1 MKKGL
6 AEIIFILDESG
17 SMSSVKGDTIGG
29 FNEFIETQKRIP
41 GEVKFTFVKFSDYYN
56 IVNEGTPIEK
66 VEHLNE
72 STYAPSF
79 STALL
84 DAVGKSINSVTS
96 RLDETQEDERP
107 EKVLFAI
114 LTDGYEN
121 ASTIYTQ
128 AAINEMIK
136 NQRTKEGWEFLFLG
150 ADIDAWSGGSSI
162 GINMNINIS
171 KNDLKR
177 SMKGM
182 SYYTANYRTGNLG
195 AMSQESFDLSE
206 EELDQK
212 LEDLQTKK

>member
-1 MKKGL
+1 MKKDL
-6 AEIIFILDESG
+6 TEIIFILDESG

-29 FNEFIETQKRIP
+29 FNEFIEAQKRIP
-41 GEVKFTFVKFSDYYN
+41 GTVKFTFVKFSDYYN
-56 IVNEGTPIEK
+56 VINEGTPIEE
-66 VEHLNE
+66 VSPLNE
-72 STYAPSF
+72 STYTPSF

-84 DAVGKSINSVTS
+84 DAVGKAVNSVTA
-96 RLDETQEDERP
+96 RLDKTPEDEKP

-121 ASTIYTQ
+121 ASTEYAQ
-128 AAINEMIK
+128 KAINEMIK

-150 ADIDAWSGGSSI
+150 ADIDAWSGGSAM

-182 SYYTANYRTGNLG
+182 SYYAASYRTNNLLG
-195 AMSQESFDLSE
+195 MSADTFNLSE
-206 EELDQK
+206 EELDK
-212 LEDLQTKK
+212 KMEELQDES

>member
-1 MKKGL
+1 MKKDL
-6 AEIIFILDESG
+6 TEIIFILDESG

-29 FNEFIETQKRIP
+29 FNEFIEAQKRIP
-41 GEVKFTFVKFSDYYN
+41 GTVKFTFVKFSDYYN
-56 IVNEGTPIEK
+56 VINEGTPIEE
-66 VEHLNE
+66 VSPLNE
-72 STYAPSF
+72 STYTPSF

-84 DAVGKSINSVTS
+84 DAVGKAVNSVTA
-96 RLDETQEDERP
+96 RLDETPEDEKP

-121 ASTIYTQ
+121 ASTEYAQ
-128 AAINEMIK
+128 KAINEMIK

-150 ADIDAWSGGSSI
+150 ADIDAWSGGSAM

-182 SYYTANYRTGNLG
+182 SYYAASYRTNNLLG
-195 AMSQESFDLSE
+195 MSADTFNLSE
-206 EELDQK
+206 EELDK
-212 LEDLQTKK
+212 KMEELQDES

>member
-1 MKKGL
+1 MKKDL
-6 AEIIFILDESG
+6 TEIIFILDESG

-29 FNEFIETQKRIP
+29 FNEFIEAQKRIP
-41 GEVKFTFVKFSDYYN
+41 GTVKFTFVKFSDYYN
-56 IVNEGTPIEK
+56 VINDGTPIEE
-66 VEHLNE
+66 VSPLNE
-72 STYAPSF
+72 STYTPSF

-84 DAVGKSINSVTS
+84 DAVGKAVNSVTA
-96 RLDETQEDERP
+96 RLDETPEDEKP

-121 ASTIYTQ
+121 ASTEYAQ
-128 AAINEMIK
+128 KAINEMIK

-150 ADIDAWSGGSSI
+150 ADIDAWSGGSAM

-182 SYYTANYRTGNLG
+182 SYYAASYRTNNLVG
-195 AMSQESFDLSE
+195 MSADTFNLSE
-206 EELDQK
+206 EELDK
-212 LEDLQTKK
+212 KMEELQDES

>member
-1 MKKGL
+1 MKKDL
-6 AEIIFILDESG
+6 TEIIFILDESG

-29 FNEFIETQKRIP
+29 FNEFIEAQKRIP
-41 GEVKFTFVKFSDYYN
+41 GTVKFTFVKFSDYYN
-56 IVNEGTPIEK
+56 VVNEGTPIEE
-66 VEHLNE
+66 VPALNE
-72 STYAPSF
+72 STYIPSF

-84 DAVGKSINSVTS
+84 DAVGKAVNSVTA
-96 RLDETQEDERP
+96 RLDETPEGEKP

-121 ASTIYTQ
+121 ASTEYAQ
-128 AAINEMIK
+128 KAINEMIK

-150 ADIDAWSGGSSI
+150 ADIDAWSGGSSM

-182 SYYTANYRTGNLG
+182 SYYAASYRTGNLG
-195 AMSQESFDLSE
+195 GMSADTFNLSE
-206 EELDQK
+206 EELDKKIEELQDK
-212 LEDLQTKK
+212 L